1 METNPNIDRIEKYLS
16 NDMSSEEKQAFD
28 QQVVTDTGLADE
40 FIKRRAAHEA
50 IDFLVAKNLKKQLE
64 EMENEEG
71 KNNVISLHKRRRS
84 RIVLLSLAAS
94 VLLVIGFFS
103 IYLQDTGST
112 GPQLAAANY
121 EIPSYSVNRSKTVDF
136 EDLLS
141 KGVNALKE
149 KEYQTAITTL
159 DSVAQSDEYFV
170 IAQFYLAHA
179 YYQSTQYEQAEEKFE
194 IVSASNDIR
203 YRDDADWYG
212 LLACLAKEGNCQDKI
227 TSLAENANHSYQQ
240 QAISIQ
246 NDLKE

>member
-16 NDMSSEEKQAFD
+16 NEMTKSEKQAFD
-28 QQVVTDTGLADE
+28 QQVAADADLATE
-40 FIKRRAAHEA
+40 YTKRRAAHEA

-64 EMENEEG
+64 EMENEAG
-71 KNNVISLHKRRRS
+71 QDNVISLHKRRRS

-94 VLLVIGFFS
+94 ILLVIGFFS

-112 GPQLAAANY
+112 GPQLATANY

-141 KGVNALKE
+141 KGVNALKQ
-149 KEYQTAITTL
+149 KEYQTAIVTL

-212 LLACLAKEGNCQDKI
+212 LLACLANDGSCQDKI
-227 TSLAENANHSYQQ
+227 TTMAEDVNHSYQQ